1 MKKQAICKLLNETP
15 GAFRYIE
22 VNAKGEPIKG
32 DEEGALVG
40 DLHLRMAALKGAIP
54 DKITVFS
61 EY

>member
-22 VNAKGEPIKG
+22 VNTKGEPIKS

-40 DLHLRMAALKGAIP
+40 DLSA
-54 DKITVFS
+54 
-61 EY
+61 

>member
-22 VNAKGEPIKG
+22 VNAKGEAIKG

-40 DLHLRMAALKGAIP
+40 DLYLRKAALEGDMP
-54 DKITVFS
+54 DRITVFI